1 MYTKPGAQQLAI
13 AKGFHFGVL
22 RTRDDEVHSY
32 VLRRGNVAIT
42 ASPGCPLEVHRKVE
56 YDNSYRCPY
65 FDHAFCDASSELWD
79 LGMTPHEATEISMC
93 LLMMAAWDLY
103 LR

>member
-13 AKGFHFGVL
+13 AKGFHFGVIY
-22 RTRDDEVHSY
+22 TRDGELHSY
-32 VLRRGNVAIT
+32 VLRRGNVAIS
-42 ASPGCPLEVHRKVE
+42 AFPGGLLEVHRKVE
-56 YDNSYRCPY
+56 YNSEYRCLY
-65 FDHAFCDASSELWD
+65 FDYAFCEVSCLLWD
-79 LGMTPHEATEISMC
+79 LGKTPNEATDISMC